1 MIFFYTVDANK
12 LVRDQQF
19 WNSDVW
25 PNRSSSKYFM
35 SCDYCYKA
43 CMSSYNYDCTALQV
57 HYHALG
63 VSP

>member
-1 MIFFYTVDANK
+1 MIILTQCDANK

-25 PNRSSSKYFM
+25 PNRSPSKYFT
-35 SCDYCYKA
+35 SYDYYYKA

-57 HYHALG
+57 HYRALG